1 MKYVAEIQPSGE
13 QYQGMGGIENLDK
26 KLFLQLELVVCT
38 SDLEDALLEKKYK
51 LIVLSSEMDYGRN

>member
-13 QYQGMGGIENLDK
+13 QYQGMEGIKNFEKK

-38 SDLEDALLEKKYK
+38 SDLEDALLEKK
-51 LIVLSSEMDYGRN
+51 D